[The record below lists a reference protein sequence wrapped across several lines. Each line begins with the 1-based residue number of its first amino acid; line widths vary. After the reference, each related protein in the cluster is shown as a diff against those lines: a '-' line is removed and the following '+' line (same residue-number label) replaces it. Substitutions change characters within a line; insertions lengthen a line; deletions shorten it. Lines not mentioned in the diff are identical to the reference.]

1 MKTKQSILKLYIEN
15 NLSDDDLLKLFRAY
29 NGYFGDYEF
38 CDTWDLEELCF
49 SYGTYDIARK
59 IIFGNVN
66 NIVDDVRF
74 DENGNL
80 ESIDNYDLYDEM
92 YDYLGDLCND
102 LLNNWYKISDD
113 IEFINRDLKT
123 LLEHLDCRED
133 ELYVRLSDNNIAKD
147 VLINDIPFNEIDDI
161 CDVII
166 ICEEVDDDNVV
177 FIELVCNFI

>member
-49 SYGTYDIARK
+49 SYGTYDMVQK

-66 NIVDDVRF
+66 NTVDDVRF
-74 DENGNL
+74 DSNGNL
-80 ESIDNYDLYDEM
+80 ESINDYDLYDEM
-92 YDYLGDLCND
+92 YDYLGDLCDD
-102 LLNNWYKISDD
+102 LLNNWYRISDD

-133 ELYVRLSDNNIAKD
+133 ELYVRLSDNDIAKD

-166 ICEEVDDDNVV
+166 ICEEVDDDNFV

>member
-1 MKTKQSILKLYIEN
+1 M
-15 NLSDDDLLKLFRAY
+15 
-29 NGYFGDYEF
+29 
-38 CDTWDLEELCF
+38 
-49 SYGTYDIARK
+49 
-59 IIFGNVN
+59 
-66 NIVDDVRF
+66 
-74 DENGNL
+74 

-102 LLNNWYKISDD
+102 LLNNWYNISDD

-133 ELYVRLSDNNIAKD
+133 ELFVRLSDNNIAKD
-147 VLINDIPFNEIDDI
+147 VLIDDIPFNEIVEI

-166 ICEEVDDDNVV
+166 ICEEVDDDNFV

>member
-1 MKTKQSILKLYIEN
+1 MKAKKSILKLYIEN

-38 CDTWDLEELCF
+38 CDTWNLEELCF
-49 SYGTYDIARK
+49 SYGAYDMVQK

-80 ESIDNYDLYDEM
+80 ESINDYDLYDEM

-102 LLNNWYKISDD
+102 LLDNWYNIGDD

-123 LLEHLDCRED
+123 LLEHLDCQEN
-133 ELYVRLSDNNIAKD
+133 ELYVRLSDNDIAKD
-147 VLINDIPFNEIDDI
+147 VLINDIPFNEIDDV

-166 ICEEVDDDNVV
+166 ICEEVDDDNFV

>member
-1 MKTKQSILKLYIEN
+1 MEAKQSILKLYIEN

-38 CDTWDLEELCF
+38 CKTWDLEDLCF
-49 SYGTYDIARK
+49 SYGTYDMVRK

-80 ESIDNYDLYDEM
+80 ESINDYDLYDEM
-92 YDYLGDLCND
+92 YDYLGNLCND
-102 LLNNWYKISDD
+102 LLNNWYEISDD

-123 LLEHLDCRED
+123 LLEHLDCREY
-133 ELYVRLSDNNIAKD
+133 ELYVRLSDNDIAKD

-166 ICEEVDDDNVV
+166 ICEEVDDDNFV